1 MNISKED
8 LNWAVSANLLDPEQ
22 AESLWQ
28 AWVER
33 HRDRPQF
40 NAANVA
46 YYFGALLILAGMA
59 LFLTLAWEQ
68 VGGWGIFG
76 LGSIYALIFAAAGRY
91 LWFERRLRVPG
102 GLLVT
107 VAVGMTPLIIYG
119 LQKGLGV
126 WPDGDPD
133 SYRSYHHTVKAAWF
147 YMELG
152 TLLAGAI
159 ALYWVRFPFLT
170 APIAYTLWYMSMDLT
185 PLLFGKTDWSWLER
199 LWVSFWFGL
208 AMLIVAFLV
217 DRRIRRSQGDFAF
230 WLYLFGLLSFWFGMT
245 LMDGGGEWERFTY
258 FLINLGLVVLSVVL
272 RRRVFALFGG
282 MGCLGYLSYLTYQVF
297 QDSLLFPIAV
307 SLVGVVVIVAGVQ
320 YAAHRA
326 AWERFVR
333 EKLPPALRDFLPTD
347 E

>member
-8 LNWAVSANLLDPEQ
+8 LTWAVAAKLLDAEQ
-22 AESLWQ
+22 AEALWQ

-40 NAANVA
+40 TAANVA

-59 LFLTLAWEQ
+59 LFLTLAWEA

-76 LGSIYALIFAAAGRY
+76 LGGIYALIFALAGRH
-91 LWFERRLRVPG
+91 LWFDRQLKIPG

-107 VAVGMTPLIIYG
+107 VAVCMTPLMLYG

-126 WPDGDPD
+126 WPDD
-133 SYRSYHHTVKAAWF
+133 STYQSYHRTVKAAWL

-152 TLLAGAI
+152 TLLAGGL

-185 PLLFGKTDWSWLER
+185 PLFFGQTEWSWLAR

-230 WLYLFGLLSFWFGMT
+230 WLYLFGLLSFWLGMT
-245 LMDGGGEWERFTY
+245 LMDKGDEWQRFTY
-258 FLINLGLVVLSVVL
+258 FLINLGLVVLSVLL

-282 MGCLGYLSYLTYQVF
+282 IGCLGYLSYLTYQVF
-297 QDSLLFPIAV
+297 QESLLFPIAV
-307 SLVGVVVIVAGVQ
+307 SLVGVGIIAASVQ

-326 AWERFVR
+326 AWERFAR
-333 EKLPPALRDFLPTD
+333 EKLPPAIRDFLPTD